1 MGKTSKKWSK
11 YIKIAIVLLILILCY
26 LLIPMNQNNYYSN
39 AYKVRSNGVGS
50 DPIKLQFRNG
60 FQHDHYK
67 PPKKSTFMQKR
78 MEDNEEG
85 KKPIFWNKKDD

>member
-1 MGKTSKKWSK
+1 MKKASKKWSK
-11 YIKIAIVLLILILCY
+11 YTKIVIVLLILILGY
-26 LLIPMNQNNYYSN
+26 FLIPMTKNNYSN
-39 AYKVRSNGVGS
+39 TYKLRSTGVNS

-60 FQHDHYK
+60 FQHDHYT
-67 PPKKSTFMQKR
+67 PPKKTTFMQKR